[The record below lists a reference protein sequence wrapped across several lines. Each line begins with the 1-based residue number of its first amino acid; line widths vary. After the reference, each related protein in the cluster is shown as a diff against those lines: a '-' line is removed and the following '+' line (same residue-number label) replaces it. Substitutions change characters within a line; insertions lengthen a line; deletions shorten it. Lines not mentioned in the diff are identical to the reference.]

1 MKNNILVVDD
11 EEPIQELIHT
21 YLAPV
26 DATLHS
32 AYTGEEA
39 VAMYE
44 EMLEAGQR
52 PDLVLMDLKMPGM
65 DGIETTKHIMDMD
78 PQARIY
84 GFTAF
89 SRSVWATEMKK
100 AGARRVISRG
110 IGFNGLRDIVE
121 EILEEKTVAAY

>member
-1 MKNNILVVDD
+1 MKNTILVVDD

-21 YLAPV
+21 YLSPLDV
-26 DATLHS
+26 TIHS
-32 AYTGEEA
+32 AFSGEEG

-44 EMLEAGQR
+44 HLLEKDKR

-65 DGIETTKHIMDMD
+65 DGIEATGRIIEMD
-78 PQARIY
+78 PHARIY

-100 AGARRVISRG
+100 AGARRIISRG
-110 IGFNGLRDIVE
+110 IGFNGLRDIVK
-121 EILEEKTVAAY
+121 EILEEKKVMAY

>member
-1 MKNNILVVDD
+1 MKNTILVVDD

-21 YLAPV
+21 YLSPLSG
-26 DATLHS
+26 DIRS
-32 AYTGEEA
+32 AFTGEEA

-44 EMLEAGQR
+44 EMLEAGNR
-52 PDLVLMDLKMPGM
+52 PDLVIMDLKMPGM
-65 DGIETTKHIMDMD
+65 DGIETTSHIMDMD

-110 IGFNGLRDIVE
+110 IGFNGLREIVE
-121 EILEEKTVAAY
+121 ETLETEKIPAY

>member
-1 MKNNILVVDD
+1 MKKNILVVDD

-26 DATLHS
+26 DASIHS
-32 AYTGEEA
+32 AYTGEEGIA
-39 VAMYE
+39 LYQE
-44 EMLEAGQR
+44 LLEDGKR

-65 DGIETTKHIMDMD
+65 DGIETTRHIMDMD
-78 PQARIY
+78 PHARIY

-100 AGARRVISRG
+100 AGAQRIISRG

-121 EILEEKTVAAY
+121 EILEEKKVIAY